1 MSDPVNH
8 PTHYKLFPGQEAID
22 IIQAALTPEEFRGYL
37 KGNALKYRL
46 RAGNKDDLQQ
56 DIDKAEWYR
65 NRLMSE
71 AAKGELTRRSM
82 QIIQKQ
88 TADERR
94 MDIVGQNGN
103 DGLHYE
109 HIQP

>member
-8 PTHYKLFPGQEAID
+8 PAHYKLFPGQEAID
-22 IIQAALTPEEFRGYL
+22 IIRAALTPEEFRGYL

-56 DIDKAEWYR
+56 DINKAEWYR
-65 NRLMSE
+65 LRLISE
-71 AAKGELTRRSM
+71 AAKAAAELVEWPEV
-82 QIIQKQ
+82 
-88 TADERR
+88 AD
-94 MDIVGQNGN
+94 ING
-103 DGLHYE
+103 

>member
-1 MSDPVNH
+1 MSDAVNH
-8 PTHYKLFPGQEAID
+8 PKHYKLFPGQEAID

-65 NRLMSE
+65 NRLMIE
-71 AAKGELTRRSM
+71 AAKGELTRGPM
-82 QIIQKQ
+82 QIIQRL
-88 TADERR
+88 TAEERR
-94 MDIVGQNGN
+94 MDVVGQNGN
-103 DGLHYE
+103 DGLHYG